1 MGLLFLVDLAFEL
14 AVNGGGFLFVF
25 ILQSVLKHPSQ
36 VVEKPEGAH
45 RRRPIAVAVDTVQK
59 LLGIGIAMLGGRG

>member
-14 AVNGGGFLFVF
+14 AVNGGGFVFLF

-36 VVEKPEGAH
+36 MVEKSEGAH
-45 RRRPIAVAVDTVQK
+45 RRRPIAVAVDALQ
-59 LLGIGIAMLGGRG
+59 